1 MTAFPL
7 NKPDPEPKKEIDL
20 TAPVNPSS
28 SEKAK
33 NLENVEIPPETEL
46 AKYDSAEMQAAF
58 AKLNAAEETVA
69 KKRARLPVK
78 WIVVAACIMALAP
91 LLILNV
97 MK

>member
-7 NKPDPEPKKEIDL
+7 NTPEPEPKKEIDL
-20 TAPVNPSS
+20 TAPLKSVS
-28 SEKAK
+28 SE
-33 NLENVEIPPETEL
+33 ETIESVEIPPETEL

-58 AKLNAAEETVA
+58 ANLNAAEETVA
-69 KKRARLPVK
+69 KKRAKLPVK
-78 WIVVAACIMALAP
+78 WIVVAACIIALAP